1 MSNFVGC
8 ARCAGWIRFELTER
22 IAINMQSV
30 LLITGWGVGVE
41 PLQHL
46 QQQLRGAGCVAE
58 VINIFD
64 AADPIAFQASLAKVQ
79 HYDVLVGWSLGG
91 QLATL
96 LAQQFWE
103 QTGIAKTLITL
114 ASNPCFVQREAWS
127 WAMPD
132 VDFQAFKQSFYAQ
145 PQSCIKRF
153 CYLLTQGDVQAKNN
167 WLSLQSLIVPQDDRL
182 MKKGLE
188 LLETLNLVSMLKQYQ
203 GKQLHLFASQD
214 ALVDH
219 RIAQYCQQLTAKF
232 LNVDYV
238 EGSHSFP
245 FFQDA
250 ETSDKILKFIS
261 END

>member
-1 MSNFVGC
+1 M
-8 ARCAGWIRFELTER
+8 RR
-22 IAINMQSV
+22 I

-41 PLQHL
+41 PLQRL
-46 QQQLRGAGCVAE
+46 QQQLRGAGCVTE

-64 AADPIAFQASLAKVQ
+64 AADPIAFQAQLEKVQ
-79 HYDVLVGWSLGG
+79 HYEVLVGWSLGG

-96 LAQQFWE
+96 LAQRFWE

-114 ASNPCFVQREAWS
+114 ASHPCFVQREGWP
-127 WAMPD
+127 WAMSD
-132 VDFQAFKQSFYAQ
+132 ADFQAFKQSFYAQ

-153 CYLLTQGDVQAKNN
+153 CYLLSQGDVDAKKN
-167 WLSLQSLIVPQDDRL
+167 WLSLQSLIVPQDDML
-182 MKKGLE
+182 MKKGLA
-188 LLETLNLVSMLKQYQ
+188 LLETLNLVTMLKQYQ
-203 GKQLHLFASQD
+203 GKQLHLFARQD

-219 RIAQYCQQLTAKF
+219 RVAQYCQELAAKF
-232 LNVDYV
+232 LKVDCI

-250 ETSDKILKFIS
+250 ETSDKILKFMD